1 MAGLKNEK
9 STNSVSKFEE
19 SNSTTPKAFNEDF
32 DMKLI
37 PSDPDVRTI
46 VGRIKDKDIDLQP
59 DFQRGEV
66 WSEPKQRRLIDSIL
80 RDWHVPPIH
89 VVQNPET
96 NTQDVL
102 DGQQRLAA
110 IRDFVNGVFA
120 VDGKIEPIAP
130 EIEDLHGLRYEQLP
144 PIWKRKFDQFTIRFF
159 KIIDFEPE
167 EPAELFFRLNQPVA
181 LTSAEQRNAFYGPI
195 RTQVKDFVDLLEHV
209 PFGFSNSRMAL
220 DDVVAR
226 VCVAIETRTI
236 AKKLT
241 SSQLTQRY
249 RSKLAFS
256 ETTLLLCHYAVLNFT
271 KSSEEWTEKVKLNK
285 ATVFSWLWAS
295 ACSSSCFLDETSTV
309 LANAIIQS
317 ERIRRTNETLP
328 EDGLKFGR
336 DITIKGDRCIDLV
349 QLYVDRSSSR
359 VSDVSSVI
367 ARDVLIR
374 IFLADSCARLNRYEL
389 LSQTYIQVL
398 RDPLVDFLSSNDM
411 TSNDFINELISVHSW
426 GQLR

>member
-1 MAGLKNEK
+1 
-9 STNSVSKFEE
+9 
-19 SNSTTPKAFNEDF
+19 
-32 DMKLI
+32 MKLI
-37 PSDPDVRTI
+37 PSDPDVKTI

-102 DGQQRLAA
+102 DGQQRLVA

-130 EIEDLHGLRYEQLP
+130 EIEKLHGLRYEQLP
-144 PIWKRKFDQFTIRFF
+144 PIWRRQFDQFTIRFF
-159 KIIDFEPE
+159 KIIDFEPD

-195 RTQVKDFVDLLEHV
+195 RTQVKEFVDILEDV

-226 VCVAIETRTI
+226 VCIAIETRTI

-241 SSQLTQRY
+241 STQLTERY
-249 RSKLAFS
+249 RSKVPFS
-256 ETTLLLCHYAVLNFT
+256 KETLLICYQAVVSFT
-271 KSSEEWTEKVKLNK
+271 KSSESWAEKIKLNK
-285 ATVFSWLWAS
+285 ATLFSWLWAS
-295 ACSSSCFLDETSTV
+295 ACSSNHFREATPTV
-309 LANAIIQS
+309 LATAISRSDRMRRVNDPPS
-317 ERIRRTNETLP
+317 EVSLT
-328 EDGLKFGR
+328 FAR
-336 DITIKGDRCIDLV
+336 DVKIAGDRQLDLL

-359 VSDVSSVI
+359 VSDVTSVI
-367 ARDVLIR
+367 ARDVLIWL
-374 IFLADSCARLNRYEL
+374 FLADSCASLERYDL
-389 LSQTYIQVL
+389 LPNPYLDAL
-398 RDPLVDFLSSNDM
+398 RQPLLEFLKHEGLAPI
-411 TSNDFINELISVHSW
+411 DFINELLTAHSW
-426 GQLR
+426 GQFR